1 MIVCFGGAFNP
12 PTSAHLN
19 IYKTVKKEVAFTRFI
34 YMPVSDFYHKPLV
47 SSHHRYAML
56 KSMTNGYDDILVD
69 DYELNLQ
76 TFKGTYH
83 TLTHLKSKYQDEVAF
98 VCGMDQALT
107 INQWINAD
115 ALKKMFKFIIIT
127 RKGYDSSRIKG
138 LFKKMQ
144 IIEYDFPISSTQFR
158 KTNDFTLLEPSVS
171 DYIKTHHL
179 YEDAYV

>member
-19 IYKTVKKEVAFTRFI
+19 IYKAVKKAVSFTRFI
-34 YMPVSDFYHKPLV
+34 YMPVSDFYHKPLA
-47 SSHHRYAML
+47 SSHHRFAML
-56 KSMTNGYDDILVD
+56 QAMTKDYNDILVD
-69 DYELNLQ
+69 DYELTLK

-83 TLTHLKSKYQDEVAF
+83 TLTYLKSKYQEEVAF

-107 INQWINAD
+107 INQWIQAD
-115 ALKKMFKFIIIT
+115 ALKNTFKFIIIT
-127 RKGYDSSRIKG
+127 RKGYDPILIKG